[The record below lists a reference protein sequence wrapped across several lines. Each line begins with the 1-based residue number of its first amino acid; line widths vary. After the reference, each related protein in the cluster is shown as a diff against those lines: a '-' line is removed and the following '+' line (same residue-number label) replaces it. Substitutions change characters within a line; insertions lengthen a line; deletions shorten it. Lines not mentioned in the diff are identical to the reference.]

1 MSISMHAPATI
12 TEPNSGFAR
21 THCPRFTS
29 KAGGFFEPA
38 KTVLLTSQ
46 FPEQGGLGHE
56 REMKGAVARRTA
68 RVKPPPHSSRIVQV
82 LLIIQGFAYDSIR

>member
-1 MSISMHAPATI
+1 
-12 TEPNSGFAR
+12 
-21 THCPRFTS
+21 
-29 KAGGFFEPA
+29 
-38 KTVLLTSQ
+38 LLTSQ